1 MSKVQG
7 NEEESWLTQP
17 DEKAGNDAELG
28 NVLPDKYRQD
38 QSKKLDAKG
47 RPDASRQSTLDG
59 KEQEGSGTQD
69 N

>member
-1 MSKVQG
+1 MQG

-38 QSKKLDAKG
+38 QSMELDAEV
-47 RPDASRQSTLDG
+47 RPDASR
-59 KEQEGSGTQD
+59 
-69 N
+69 